1 MLLGAH
7 MSIEGGLGESL
18 IRGKKIGCD
27 TIQIFVKSNLQ
38 WKARDIKNFEIQEFF
53 LNKRETKI
61 EPVIAH
67 SSYLINLASYNK
79 RIRNLSIKSFREEL
93 KIAKKLKIP
102 YFIFHPGYHKGAGLK
117 KGIKLIAK
125 ALNQIISKDDFKI
138 IILLENTSGQ
148 GSSIG
153 YRFEQLVDIINLVNK
168 KKRIGVCFD
177 TCHVFSAGYEIR
189 NIKDYEKTFEEFE
202 KIIGIKRLKV
212 FHLNDSKGSLG
223 SRIDRHQHIGK
234 GNLGLEP
241 FRFILNDKRFQNI
254 PMIIETP
261 KDDGYKKDIENL
273 TILRSLIKNTKYNS
287 KSSL

>member
-7 MSIEGGLGESL
+7 ISIADGFGESL
-18 IRGKKIGCD
+18 IRGKNIGCD
-27 TIQIFVKSNLQ
+27 TIQIFVKSNIQ

-61 EPVIAH
+61 DPVIAH
-67 SSYLINLASYNK
+67 SSYLINLASSNK
-79 RIRNLSIKSFREEL
+79 RIRNLSIMSFIKELKMAKEL
-93 KIAKKLKIP
+93 KIQ

-125 ALNQIISKDDFKI
+125 ALNQIILRDNSKI
-138 IILLENTSGQ
+138 TILLETTSGQ

-153 YRFEQLVDIINLVNK
+153 YRFEQLAEIINLVNK

-177 TCHVFSAGYEIR
+177 TCHVFSSGYEIR
-189 NIKDYEKTFEEFE
+189 NRKDYKKTFEEFE

-212 FHLNDSKGSLG
+212 FHLNDSKGDLG

-234 GNLGLEP
+234 GYLGLKP

-261 KDDGYKKDIENL
+261 KDGGYKKDVENL
-273 TILRSLIKNTKYNS
+273 TILRSLIKTI
-287 KSSL
+287 

>member
-7 MSIEGGLGESL
+7 ISIADGFGESL
-18 IRGKKIGCD
+18 IRGKNIGCD
-27 TIQIFVKSNLQ
+27 TIQIFVKSNIQ

-61 EPVIAH
+61 DPVIAH
-67 SSYLINLASYNK
+67 SSYLINLASSNK
-79 RIRNLSIKSFREEL
+79 RIRNLSIMSFIKELKMAKEL
-93 KIAKKLKIP
+93 KIQ

-117 KGIKLIAK
+117 KGIKLIVK
-125 ALNQIISKDDFKI
+125 ALNQIISKDNSRI
-138 IILLENTSGQ
+138 IILLETTSGQ

-153 YRFEQLVDIINLVNK
+153 YRFEQLAEIINLVNK

-189 NIKDYEKTFEEFE
+189 NRKDYKKTFEEFE

-212 FHLNDSKGSLG
+212 FHLNDSKGDLG
-223 SRIDRHQHIGK
+223 SIIDRHQHIGK
-234 GNLGLEP
+234 GYLGLKP

-261 KDDGYKKDIENL
+261 KDGDYKKDIENL
-273 TILRSLIKNTKYNS
+273 TILRSLIK
-287 KSSL
+287 

>member
-7 MSIEGGLGESL
+7 ISIADGFGESL
-18 IRGKKIGCD
+18 IRGKNIGCD
-27 TIQIFVKSNLQ
+27 TIQIFVKSNIQ

-61 EPVIAH
+61 DPVIAH
-67 SSYLINLASYNK
+67 SSYLINLASSNK
-79 RIRNLSIKSFREEL
+79 RIRNLSIMSFIKELKMAKEL
-93 KIAKKLKIP
+93 KIQ

-125 ALNQIISKDDFKI
+125 ALNQIILRDNSKI
-138 IILLENTSGQ
+138 TILLETTSGQ

-153 YRFEQLVDIINLVNK
+153 YRFEQLAEIINLVNK
-168 KKRIGVCFD
+168 KRRIGVCFD
-177 TCHVFSAGYEIR
+177 TCHVFSSGYEIR
-189 NIKDYEKTFEEFE
+189 NRKDYKKTFEEFE

-212 FHLNDSKGSLG
+212 FHLNDSKGDLG

-234 GNLGLEP
+234 GYLGLKP

-261 KDDGYKKDIENL
+261 KDGGYKKDVENL
-273 TILRSLIKNTKYNS
+273 TILRSLIKTI
-287 KSSL
+287 